1 MILTIFTNYLTILS
15 IFGYSFAF
23 KRYCLEQNP
32 NTIIKNIDF
41 FYGLLFLIFL
51 AIFINFFLPLKH
63 FTIPII
69 LLGIGLFLVSYK
81 NKCYKINFLYYFII
95 VSLITF
101 IAFYG
106 RNNIDSPMYHL
117 QIINWLSL
125 HKINFG
131 IANLGIR
138 LGFNSSW
145 HSFIALTNVTYG
157 TFSSKYYVSAIIF
170 SVVLYEAIRFKSKIN
185 LSSVFLYLFFC
196 YLFLFSYLHPI
207 YYGIILNHI
216 GNPERDIVSMFFYF
230 FSFYIFIKIFEEKEN
245 SQKKTNLINLLVI
258 SSFIC
263 ATTRLTT
270 LLILLLPIFVFYKN
284 RNYKIFN
291 NFNSIFVIIVG
302 LLWMAGSFIISGCF
316 IFPIE
321 QTCFDTSWSVNIDT
335 LKYMVDEAKR
345 YTRTLPYL
353 NGLGDFNYSLY
364 TYDWLMP
371 WIKDYLFTTALLQI
385 NLAIIIGF
393 ILLSILKIFFTK
405 PLSFSSFKFE
415 QYEIIILIILF
426 FSTILWMTTPEIRY
440 AWGLHFV
447 IPCFLITFFIKKNFI
462 EKIKTINQK
471 FFLIIFGIVFVFFFT
486 KNITVFKVDDL
497 LSIPVRKHDFSKLYK
512 VGTFNNIDIFYN
524 WWKCADYKGVC
535 VNEPKKEYNIEKK
548 FSYVFFK
555 KN

>member
-1 MILTIFTNYLTILS
+1 MFITILTNYLIILS

-23 KRYCLEQNP
+23 KRFCIEKKP
-32 NTIIKNIDF
+32 NIIIQNIDF

-51 AIFINFFLPLKH
+51 AIFINFFLPLKY

-69 LLGIGLFLVSYK
+69 LLGAVLFLIGYK
-81 NKCYKINFLYYFII
+81 NKNYKINFLYYFII
-95 VSLITF
+95 VLLITF

-145 HSFIALTNVTYG
+145 HSFVALTNVTYG
-157 TFSSKYYVSAIIF
+157 TFSAKYYISAIIF

-185 LSSVFLYLFFC
+185 LSSIFLYLFFC

-230 FSFYIFIKIFEEKEN
+230 FSFYLFIKIFEEKA
-245 SQKKTNLINLLVI
+245 SLLKKNNFINLLVI
-258 SSFIC
+258 STFIC

-270 LLILLLPIFVFYKN
+270 ILILLLPIFVFYKN
-284 RNYKIFN
+284 RDYKIFN
-291 NFNSIFVIIVG
+291 NFNNIFVIIVG
-302 LLWMAGSFIISGCF
+302 LLWMSRSFIISGCF
-316 IFPIE
+316 IFPVE
-321 QTCFDTSWSVNIDT
+321 QTCLDTSWSVNIDT
-335 LKYMVDEAKR
+335 LIYMVDEAKR

-353 NGLGDFNYSLY
+353 NGLGDYNYSLY
-364 TYDWLMP
+364 TYDWLIP

-393 ILLSILKIFFTK
+393 ILLSILKIFFIK
-405 PLSFSSFKFE
+405 PLNFSPFRFE
-415 QYEIIILIILF
+415 QYEIIILTILF
-426 FSTILWMTTPEIRY
+426 FSLILWMTTPEIRY

-462 EKIKTINQK
+462 KKIKSINQK
-471 FFLIIFGIVFVFFFT
+471 FFLVIFGIIFMFFFT
-486 KNITVFKVDDL
+486 KNITVFKKEDFV
-497 LSIPVRKHDFSKLYK
+497 SIPNKVHDFSKIYK
-512 VGTFNNIDIFYN
+512 VGTFNNIDIFHN
-524 WWKCADYKGVC
+524 WWKCADYKGIC
-535 VNEPKKEYNIEKK
+535 VNEPKKTYNIEKK
-548 FSYVFFK
+548 YSYIFFK

>member
-302 LLWMAGSFIISGCF
+302 LLWMARSFIISGCF

-415 QYEIIILIILF
+415 QYEIIILIMLF

>member
-1 MILTIFTNYLTILS
+1 MFFTVLTNYLIILS
-15 IFGYSFAF
+15 IFGYSYAF
-23 KRYCLEQNP
+23 KRFCLEKKP
-32 NTIIKNIDF
+32 NIIVQNIDF
-41 FYGLLFLIFL
+41 FYGFLFLIFL
-51 AIFINFFLPLKH
+51 AIFINFFSPLKY

-69 LLGIGLFLVSYK
+69 LLGAGLFLISYK
-81 NKCYKINFLYYFII
+81 NKNYKINFLYYFII
-95 VSLITF
+95 VLLITF

-117 QIINWLSL
+117 QIINWLNL

-145 HSFIALTNVTYG
+145 HSFVALTNVTYG
-157 TFSSKYYVSAIIF
+157 TFNAKYYISAIIF

-185 LSSVFLYLFFC
+185 LSSIFLYLFFC

-230 FSFYIFIKIFEEKEN
+230 FSFYVFIKIFEEKVS

-258 SSFIC
+258 STFIC

-302 LLWMAGSFIISGCF
+302 LLWMSRSFIISGCF

-321 QTCFDTSWSVNIDT
+321 QTCFDTTWSVNIDT
-335 LKYMVDEAKR
+335 LIYMVDEAKR

-353 NGLGDFNYSLY
+353 NGLGDYNYSLH

-385 NLAIIIGF
+385 NLTIIVSF
-393 ILLSILKIFFTK
+393 IILSILKIFFTK
-405 PLSFSSFKFE
+405 PLNFSPFKFE
-415 QYEIIILIILF
+415 QHEIIILIILF
-426 FSTILWMTTPEIRY
+426 FSLILWMTTPEIRY

-447 IPCFLITFFIKKNFI
+447 IPCFLITFFIKKNYI

-471 FFLIIFGIVFVFFFT
+471 FFLAIFGCVFVFFFT
-486 KNITVFKVDDL
+486 KNISVFKIEDFV
-497 LSIPVRKHDFSKLYK
+497 SIPNRVHDFSKIRK
-512 VGTFNNIDIFYN
+512 IGTFEGIDIFYN
-524 WWKCADYKGVC
+524 HWKCADFKGVC
-535 VNEPKKEYNIEKK
+535 VNIPKEDYNIEKK
-548 FSYVFFK
+548 YSYTFFN